1 MIIEIIETIQTWL
14 ENWEFGMNSMV
25 DSLITLINWQ
35 FEHFDHQLDWNR
47 NWGLEI
53 EMESHKCTVQVYLPS
68 DYFLASII

>member
-35 FEHFDHQLDWNR
+35 FEHFDHQLDCNR
-47 NWGLEI
+47 NWELEI
-53 EMESHKCTVQVYLPS
+53 EMESHWCTVQVYLQAV
-68 DYFLASII
+68 FIA

>member
-25 DSLITLINWQ
+25 DNLMTLINWQ
-35 FEHFDHQLDWNR
+35 FEHFDHQLDCNR

-53 EMESHKCTVQVYLPS
+53 EMESHKCPVQVYLPAV
-68 DYFLASII
+68 FIA